1 MKDDRSAPRGDAVRG
16 GRHVMT
22 ERRATP
28 KKRRGLF
35 IAAIVIFVIGAAS
48 LLYVGY
54 RRSLERSGFAL
65 RVAEMGPGGSPPE
78 TIEGLKKAIAIYED
92 RIEAVVNDAGKA
104 GIYWKLLAT
113 RYMDK
118 GMYGEALEALEKAI
132 SYFPEDASLF
142 YRVGISASVVAKST
156 LDFKATGRNA
166 ERDRLLATAVDAHLR
181 AIALEKTYSR
191 PLYALG
197 VLYVFEL
204 GREQDAIPLLTRYL
218 ELESKDVDA
227 MFVLARAH
235 YVLGEYQ
242 KAVDLYDRILSTTK
256 DDAKQREAETNKKTA
271 LDALYG

>member
-1 MKDDRSAPRGDAVRG
+1 
-16 GRHVMT
+16 MT
-22 ERRATP
+22 ERRAAP
-28 KKRRGLF
+28 KRRRALF
-35 IAAIVIFVIGAAS
+35 VTAIIVFVFGAAS
-48 LLYVGY
+48 LVYVGY
-54 RRSLERSGFAL
+54 RTSSARERFAI
-65 RVAEMGPGGSPPE
+65 RVAETGPGGAPPE
-78 TIEGLKKAIAIYED
+78 TIEGLKKAIATYED

-118 GMYGEALEALEKAI
+118 GMYGEALGALEKAI

-142 YRVGISASVVAKST
+142 YRTGISASIVAKST
-156 LDFKATGRNA
+156 LDFKATGRNT

-181 AIALEKTYSR
+181 AIALDKTYSR

-204 GREQDAIPLLTRYL
+204 GKERDAMPLLTRYL
-218 ELESKDVDA
+218 EFESKDVDA

-256 DDAKQREAETNKKTA
+256 DDAKLREAETNKKTA